1 MLSWYMVID
10 NFIYYYWASFVLML
24 NNHGKVNLFVRIIQI
39 MVTTYIYYVNY
50 IFKTYL
56 ARGTVGDWGIGLDSP
71 LLLLLS
77 ARNNVDK
84 DGQSLIIS
92 GFK

>member
-1 MLSWYMVID
+1 
-10 NFIYYYWASFVLML
+10 ML

-39 MVTTYIYYVNY
+39 MVTTYIYYVYY
-50 IFKTYL
+50 IFKSYL
-56 ARGTVGDWGIGLDSP
+56 ARGIVGDWGIGLDSP

-77 ARNNVDK
+77 ARKNVDK
-84 DGQSLIIS
+84 DGQSLTIS